1 MLCDDRHMAWSEL
14 RADRVLREIRALA
27 GESMS
32 PLELLSATAG
42 SFEQAV
48 PTDASCWSTFDP
60 ATSMVTSAVGRSLD
74 ERGRAAARF
83 FELEYAVESPG
94 QYRELVGT
102 GRRTALLSTNDAVDA
117 GGGDGGGDGQAAV
130 REHLTDMGVAQEL
143 RVLFEHQDAGWGG
156 VGLMRAASS
165 GPFTDDEIDFAARI
179 APIVTGAIRAALVR
193 SALPELRV
201 DVDAGPAVLVVEGD
215 AVVEATPSAVA
226 WLAELG
232 RSDAGHGDIPVVVRA
247 VSAHAAAGHT
257 VAQRARVASSWVT
270 LRGAPLGPGRAVVTV
285 ERSGPP
291 EVASIVSHALGFT
304 ERELDV
310 VARVLQGRSTKE
322 IAQELHLSAYTV
334 QDHLKSVFAKAGV
347 NSRREL
353 VAEVFFGVYAPRLGQ
368 PIGVDGF
375 FR

>member
-1 MLCDDRHMAWSEL
+1 MAWSEL
-14 RADRVLREIRALA
+14 RADRVLRDIRALA
-27 GESMS
+27 AESMS
-32 PLELLSATAG
+32 PLELLSATA
-42 SFEQAV
+42 ERVEEAV

-60 ATSMVTSAVGRSLD
+60 ATAMVTSAVGRNLD

-83 FELEYAVESPG
+83 FELEYAVDTPG
-94 QYRELVGT
+94 QYRSLVGT
-102 GRRTALLSTNDAVDA
+102 GRRTVLLGAADTPSAADP
-117 GGGDGGGDGQAAV
+117 DGQAAV
-130 REHLTDMGVAQEL
+130 SEHLDDMGVAQEL

-156 VGLMRAASS
+156 VGLMRAESS
-165 GPFTDDEIDFAARI
+165 GPFTDDEIDFATRI
-179 APIVTGAIRAALVR
+179 APIVTAAIRAALVR

-215 AVVEATPSAVA
+215 AIVEATPSAVA
-226 WLAELG
+226 WLTEL
-232 RSDAGHGDIPVVVRA
+232 RQSDTGHGEIPVVVRA
-247 VSAHAAAGHT
+247 VSAHAASGHS
-257 VAQRARVASSWVT
+257 VAQRARVAASWVT

-304 ERELDV
+304 DRELDV